1 MAFTYEF
8 TLGKGFPKERQL
20 FFDSWCDDIWGGVHA
35 TPVKIAVVKL
45 GEKQGFIMT
54 NGPCMPM
61 TKGSLKAG
69 DEIASS
75 TVIGVAAAEG
85 ENIPYD
91 KPYCV
96 FVEV

>member
-1 MAFTYEF
+1 MKALRLVMLWALTIFSS
-8 TLGKGFPKERQL
+8 QL
-20 FFDSWCDDIWGGVHA
+20 WGYPS
-35 TPVKIAVVKL
+35 TTELK
-45 GEKQGFIMT
+45 GFIMT